1 MYIMCNDQ
9 ILTFDY
15 FCLYNTNSVIENTVL
30 FMFMTIYTIFVAEVS
45 QEIFVEGMNEYKPL
59 PVLKNESISGHC
71 IVLRMSESVADM

>member
-1 MYIMCNDQ
+1 MIKSWHLTTSASIIQ
-9 ILTFDY
+9 TLWLKIL
-15 FCLYNTNSVIENTVL
+15 L

-45 QEIFVEGMNEYKPL
+45 QEIFVEGMNVYKPL